1 MAWTYADW
9 ESQTSDASRLSRL
22 RLHIAEVVQ
31 HVGPEVAGGGM
42 SKGSSSLTSY
52 LRDLRSEAT
61 RLQERVERSTGG
73 VTLARLRS
81 DFRR

>member
-9 ESQTSDASRLSRL
+9 ESQSGDSARLDRL
-22 RLHIAEVVQ
+22 RLHIAEVAQ
-31 HVGPEVAGGGM
+31 LVGPEVAGGGM
-42 SKGSSSLTSY
+42 SKGSSSLTNY

-61 RLQERVERSTGG
+61 RLQARVERAASG
-73 VTLARLRS
+73 VVLARMRR